1 MGGAKVT
8 KIVKM
13 NTSVQGWL
21 MRARV
26 EQAKGW
32 GLYTV
37 IVHHALLRVNGSSHF
52 GAVLWFKYLD

>member
-1 MGGAKVT
+1 MT